1 MISQAQLQAV
11 AERIDSAYLDDFLI
25 AELRTEFAPLHF
37 TYCSDDDVGGSV
49 SPVLEHDRFNLYLI
63 DGREHCLKLSSDT
76 ETATGLVVAEIMAD
90 D

>member
-25 AELRTEFAPLHF
+25 SQLRTEFTPLHF
-37 TYCSDDDVGGSV
+37 TYCSDDDVGGDL
-49 SPVLEHDRFNLYLI
+49 SPALEHDRFNLYLI
-63 DGREHCLKLSSDT
+63 DGREHCLKLTNSL
-76 ETATGLVVAEIMAD
+76 ETATGLVVAEIIAD

>member
-1 MISQAQLQAV
+1 MISSVQLNAV

-25 AELRTEFAPLHF
+25 AELRTEFIPLHF

-63 DGREHCLKLSSDT
+63 DGREHCLKLTNDT
-76 ETATGLVVAEIMAD
+76 ETATGLVVAEIMGD
-90 D
+90 